1 MPAPDTAWSLLDR
14 FPVEQGALA
23 GRTALI
29 TGGGRGIGREVAG
42 LLSRLGANVVL
53 ADIREEVE
61 DVAASIRE
69 AGGSA
74 LSIRCDLAD
83 PTEVDRLVDEVSEA
97 HGHVDIL
104 VNGAMTMV
112 VAPIAAMSV
121 EDWDRSFA
129 VNLRAAFLTIRA
141 LLPGMAE
148 RGHGVVVNMI
158 AYEGSPLTSAYAAT
172 KVGLRSLAL
181 TAAREVGP
189 DAGVSVFA
197 FVPGIVDSPVVR
209 ETLIPAFS
217 AALDMPP
224 EQLETTVLAQNPGYA
239 GLMPIEHCAAALAY
253 TIVHAPEYHGQ
264 VADPFEPLGRFGVIQ
279 LPSVEDAPSLALTV
293 EASLPQHL
301 KQYLSGVTEQNRELE
316 ARIDLRTRELAEEHA
331 RSERLLLNILP
342 QPIADRLKSEER
354 TIADSF
360 EDVTVLFADI
370 VDFTPFAARLEPKDV
385 VDVLDS
391 VFSMLDDIAGSHG
404 LEKIKTIGDCYML
417 VGGLPEP
424 RIDHAEAVADAAIE
438 IREQV
443 KIRAGDS
450 GEPLSLRIGLHSGPV
465 VAGVIGRRK
474 FIYDLWGDTVNTAS
488 RMESQGRPDAIHC
501 SASAF
506 ELLRDDFLFE
516 PRGTIDVKGKGPME
530 TYFLLG
536 RNGGEAS

>member
-1 MPAPDTAWSLLDR
+1 MTETAWSLLER
-14 FPVEQGALA
+14 FGVEQDALA

-29 TGGGRGIGREVAG
+29 TGGARGIGSEVSG
-42 LLSRLGANVVL
+42 LLARLGANVVV
-53 ADIREEVE
+53 ADIRE
-61 DVAASIRE
+61 DGDGIAASIE
-69 AGGSA
+69 DAGDSA
-74 LSIRCDLAD
+74 LFVRCDLAD
-83 PTEVDRLVDEVSEA
+83 PTEVDRLVAEVSDA
-97 HGHVDIL
+97 YGHVDIL
-104 VNGAMTMV
+104 VNGAMTMI
-112 VAPIAAMSV
+112 VAPIAAMSL

-129 VNLRAAFLTIRA
+129 VNLRGAFLTIRA

-197 FVPGIVDSPVVR
+197 FVPGIVDSPVVH

-217 AALDMPP
+217 AALDLSA
-224 EQLETTVLAQNPGYA
+224 EQLETTVLAQNPGYP
-239 GLMPIEHCAAALAY
+239 GLMPLEHCAAALAY

-264 VADPFEPLGRFGVIQ
+264 VADPFEPLERIGVIQ
-279 LPSVEDAPSLALTV
+279 LPSAEEPPSLALTV
-293 EASLPQHL
+293 EASLPEHL
-301 KQYLSGVTEQNRELE
+301 KHYLTSVTQQNRELE
-316 ARIDLRTRELAEEHA
+316 ARIAIRTRELAEEHA

-342 QPIADRLKSEER
+342 EPIADRLKSEER

-370 VDFTPFAARLEPKDV
+370 VGFTPFAARLEPKDV
-385 VDVLDS
+385 VNVLDTI
-391 VFSMLDDIAGSHG
+391 FSMLDDIAESHG
-404 LEKIKTIGDCYML
+404 LEKIKTIGDCYMM

-424 RIDHAEAVADAAIE
+424 RADHAEAVADAAIE
-438 IREQV
+438 IREQ
-443 KIRAGDS
+443 IRSGVGRS

-488 RMESQGRPDAIHC
+488 RMESQGRADAIHC
-501 SASAF
+501 SASTY
-506 ELLRDDFLFE
+506 ERLRGDFLLE
-516 PRGTIDVKGKGPME
+516 PRGTIDVKGKGPMD
-530 TYFLLG
+530 TYFLVG
-536 RNGGEAS
+536 RNGGR